1 MPSAQEAASCLRFM
15 ERAAETWKKK
25 EALAEKEKTEMRK
38 LIKRNAVKV
47 NGDHSKPI
55 ASHRSK
61 VALTPDQEA
70 LFDQADAEG
79 WTTRELAKRVGLHYA
94 TTWTHRTNRQ
104 ERQRILKRSLP
115 KPATDSS
122 TSPVSVPFTE

>member
-1 MPSAQEAASCLRFM
+1 MPSAQEVASCLRFM

-25 EALAEKEKTEMRK
+25 EALAEREKAEMRK

-47 NGDHSKPI
+47 NGDHTKPI

-61 VALTPDQEA
+61 IALTPEQEA

-79 WTTRELAKRVGLHYA
+79 WTTRELAKRVGIHYA

-122 TSPVSVPFTE
+122 TPPVSVLFTE

>member
-1 MPSAQEAASCLRFM
+1 MPSAQEVASCLRFM

-25 EALAEKEKTEMRK
+25 EALAEREKAEMRK

-47 NGDHSKPI
+47 NGDHTKPI

-61 VALTPDQEA
+61 IALTPEQEA
-70 LFDQADAEG
+70 LFDLADAEQ
-79 WTTRELAKRVGLHYA
+79 WTTRELAKRVGIHYA

-104 ERQRILKRSLP
+104 ERQRILRRSLP
-115 KPATDSS
+115 NAATTSS
-122 TSPVSVPFTE
+122 EPRGSVPDTD

>member
-25 EALAEKEKTEMRK
+25 EALAEKEKAEMRK

-61 VALTPDQEA
+61 IALTPEQEA

-94 TTWTHRTNRQ
+94 STWTHRTNRQ

-122 TSPVSVPFTE
+122 TPPDSVPFTE

>member
-1 MPSAQEAASCLRFM
+1 M
-15 ERAAETWKKK
+15 ERAAEAWKKK
-25 EALAEKEKTEMRK
+25 QALAEKEKSEMRK
-38 LIKRNAVKV
+38 LIKRNVPKV
-47 NGDHSKPI
+47 VGDYTRP
-55 ASHRSK
+55 ATSHRPK
-61 VALTPDQEA
+61 IALTPEQEA

-79 WTTRELAKRVGLHYA
+79 WTTRELAKRVGIHYA

-122 TSPVSVPFTE
+122 TPPVSVPFTE

>member
-1 MPSAQEAASCLRFM
+1 M

-25 EALAEKEKTEMRK
+25 EALAEKEKAEMRK

-61 VALTPDQEA
+61 IALTPEQEA

-94 TTWTHRTNRQ
+94 STWTHRTNRQ

-122 TSPVSVPFTE
+122 TPPDSVPFTE

>member
-1 MPSAQEAASCLRFM
+1 M
-15 ERAAETWKKK
+15 ERVAQSWKKK
-25 EALAEKEKTEMRK
+25 EALAEKEKAEMRK

-61 VALTPDQEA
+61 IALTPEQEA
-70 LFDQADAEG
+70 LFDQADAEQ

-104 ERQRILKRSLP
+104 ERQRILRRSLP
-115 KPATDSS
+115 NAATTSSEPRGSVTATD
-122 TSPVSVPFTE
+122 

>member
-15 ERAAETWKKK
+15 ERAAEAWKKK
-25 EALAEKEKTEMRK
+25 QALAEKEKSEMRK
-38 LIKRNAVKV
+38 LIKRNVPNV
-47 NGDHSKPI
+47 VGDYTRP
-55 ASHRSK
+55 ATSHRPK
-61 VALTPDQEA
+61 IGLTPEQEA

-79 WTTRELAKRVGLHYA
+79 WTTRELAKRVGIHYA

>member
-1 MPSAQEAASCLRFM
+1 M

-25 EALAEKEKTEMRK
+25 EALAEKEKAEMRK

-61 VALTPDQEA
+61 IALTPEQEA

-94 TTWTHRTNRQ
+94 STWTHRTNRQ

-122 TSPVSVPFTE
+122 TPPDSVHFTE

>member
-1 MPSAQEAASCLRFM
+1 M

-25 EALAEKEKTEMRK
+25 EALAEREKAEMRK

-47 NGDHSKPI
+47 NGDHTKPI

-61 VALTPDQEA
+61 IALTPEQEA
-70 LFDQADAEG
+70 LFDLADDEQ

-94 TTWTHRTNRQ
+94 STWTHRTNRQ

-122 TSPVSVPFTE
+122 TPPVSVLFTE